1 MDMKPCD
8 GKVTLRI
15 FVDTSIIDIYGNNG
29 DAVINTQIYPS
40 DGSNGMAFYV
50 QNGDVTVDSM
60 TVYKLDSIH
69 FSGLKQGGNHP
80 QDGTK
85 SNINS
90 ILTVECEYFD

>member
-1 MDMKPCD
+1 MKPCD

-85 SNINS
+85 SN
-90 ILTVECEYFD
+90 TTAF